1 MQLIMHWTFFG
12 AGPSIATVF
21 THRKRPMTCRPLCFN
36 AAVAGVLASFG
47 AVALAQPAY
56 PSRAITL
63 VVPVAAGGAADAL
76 ARSWAERVG
85 SAMGQPVVVDNRPGA
100 NGSVAASYVAKQ
112 APNGY
117 TILFASTSNM
127 SLNPFSYKSLSYD
140 PVKDF
145 DPVLMLAG
153 TSQVLVT
160 NAATGIRSLDELV
173 KAAKT
178 KPGGLDF
185 GSAGKGNSTHLNIE
199 FLAQHYGLK
208 MTHVPYKGAA
218 PAMVGLIGGETQLV
232 ADAVVSVVPQV
243 KGGRVV
249 PLLIFGSERS
259 RAFPAVPTVF
269 EAGLTDYPAGGWY
282 GLVVPKGTPREVVAR
297 LNSETAKFWADPG
310 VKQRMDTLYMDPP
323 SALGPEPLAQ
333 TMKKEAAVWGPVIT
347 RLGIQND

>member
-1 MQLIMHWTFFG
+1 MTRRPSCSTALAACALACAAAG
-12 AGPSIATVF
+12 AS
-21 THRKRPMTCRPLCFN
+21 
-36 AAVAGVLASFG
+36 
-47 AVALAQPAY
+47 AQPAY

-76 ARSWAERVG
+76 ARTWAERVG
-85 SAMGQPVVVDNRPGA
+85 AAMGQPVVVDNRPGA
-100 NGSVAASYVAKQ
+100 NGGVAASYVAKQ

-160 NAATGIRSLDELV
+160 STATGIRSLDDLV
-173 KAAKT
+173 KAAKA

-185 GSAGKGNSTHLNIE
+185 GSAGKGNSTHLNVE

-208 MTHVPYKGAA
+208 MTHVPYRGAA

-232 ADAVVSVVPQV
+232 ADAVVSVVPQA

-249 PLLIFGSERS
+249 PLLVFGDRRS
-259 RAFPAVPTVF
+259 PAFPDVPTVF
-269 EAGLTDYPAGGWY
+269 EAGLKDYPAGGWY
-282 GLVVPKGTPREVVAR
+282 GLMVPKGTPKDVIAR
-297 LNSETAKFWADPG
+297 LNSETGKFWADPG

-323 SALGPEPLAQ
+323 TALGPEAVAQ
-333 TMKKEAAVWGPVIT
+333 AMKKEAAVWGPVIT

>member
-1 MQLIMHWTFFG
+1 MNCRALC
-12 AGPSIATVF
+12 STVVVACA
-21 THRKRPMTCRPLCFN
+21 MASSGV
-36 AAVAGVLASFG
+36 AAW
-47 AVALAQPAY
+47 AQPAY

-76 ARSWAERVG
+76 ARSWAEHVG
-85 SAMGQPVVVDNRPGA
+85 AALGQPVVVDNRPGA

-117 TILFASTSNM
+117 TVLFASTSNM

-140 PVKDF
+140 PLKDF
-145 DPVLMLAG
+145 DPVSMLAG

-160 NAATGIRSLDELV
+160 STATGIRSLDDLV
-173 KAAKT
+173 KAAKR
-178 KPGGLDF
+178 KSGGLDF
-185 GSAGKGNSTHLNIE
+185 GSAGKGNSTHLNVE
-199 FLAQHYGLK
+199 FVAQHYGLK

-249 PLLIFGSERS
+249 PLLIFGSQRS
-259 RAFPAVPTVF
+259 KAFPDVPTVF
-269 EAGLTDYPAGGWY
+269 EAGLKDYPAGGWY
-282 GLVVPKGTPREVVAR
+282 GLMVPRGTPKEVVAR
-297 LNSETAKFWADPG
+297 LNGETAKFWADPG
-310 VKQRMDTLYMDPP
+310 VKQRMDALYMDPP
-323 SALGPEPLAQ
+323 SALGPDAVTQ

>member
-1 MQLIMHWTFFG
+1 
-12 AGPSIATVF
+12 
-21 THRKRPMTCRPLCFN
+21 MTCLFSRLH
-36 AAVAGVLASFG
+36 AVAACVLASAG
-47 AVALAQPAY
+47 AFAVAQPASPSY

-85 SAMGQPVVVDNRPGA
+85 IAMGQPVVVDNRPGA

-112 APNGY
+112 PPNGY

-160 NAATGIRSLDELV
+160 SAATGIRSLDDLL
-173 KAAKT
+173 KAAKA

-185 GSAGKGNSTHLNIE
+185 GSAGKGNSTHLNVE
-199 FLAQHYGLK
+199 FLAQHYGLQ

-232 ADAVVSVVPQV
+232 ADAVVSVVPQA
-243 KGGRVV
+243 KSGRVV
-249 PLLIFGSERS
+249 PLLIFGSQRS
-259 RAFPAVPTVF
+259 PAFPDVPTVY
-269 EAGLTDYPAGGWY
+269 EAGLKNYPAGGWY
-282 GLVVPKGTPREVVAR
+282 GLMVPKGTPKAVVAR
-297 LNSETAKFWADPG
+297 LNSETEKFWADPV
-310 VKQRMDTLYMDPP
+310 VKQRMDALYMDPP
-323 SALGPEPLAQ
+323 SALGPEAVAQ
-333 TMKKEAAVWGPVIT
+333 AMKKEAAVWGPVIA

>member
-1 MQLIMHWTFFG
+1 MNPTTRPF
-12 AGPSIATVF
+12 AG
-21 THRKRPMTCRPLCFN
+21 L
-36 AAVAGVLASFG
+36 AAGLLAL
-47 AVALAQPAY
+47 ACMPALAQPAY
-56 PSRAITL
+56 PTKAITL

-76 ARSWAERVG
+76 ARAWAEQAG
-85 SAMGQPVVVDNRPGA
+85 KSMGQPVVVDNRPGA

-117 TILFASTSNM
+117 TLLFASTSNM

-160 NAATGIRSLDELV
+160 NAASGIHSLDDLV
-173 KAAKT
+173 KAAKA

-185 GSAGKGNSTHLNIE
+185 GSAGKGNSTHLNVE
-199 FLAQHYGLK
+199 FLAQHYGLR

-243 KGGRVV
+243 KSGRVV
-249 PLLIFGSERS
+249 PLVIFGSQRS
-259 RAFPAVPTVF
+259 PAFPDVPTVY
-269 EAGLTDYPAGGWY
+269 EAGLKDYPAGGWY
-282 GLVVPKGTPREVVAR
+282 GLMAPRGTPKEVIAR
-297 LNSETAKFWADPG
+297 LNQETGKFWADPA
-310 VKQRMDTLYMDPP
+310 VKQRMAALYMDPP
-323 SALGPEPLAQ
+323 TALGPDAVTR
-333 TMKKEAAVWGPVIT
+333 TMKKEAAVWGPVIVQ
-347 RLGIQND
+347 LGIQND